1 MNNEDYIEHEGR
13 LFQKWG
19 VKNGPPYPL
28 SREDLSSA
36 EAKAVHPGN
45 INDNWSAE
53 DKKKALAADNDGNK
67 SYVSSKGKVVS
78 TNQNGQKKR
87 GMIEQIGYN
96 NKQKKLNATRK
107 ANLEKARAAKKAN
120 ATYDED
126 KKAAIAS
133 GDAKRIAPYLTKMTT
148 QEINDV
154 SSRIN
159 QISSIKTKA
168 IGMDNWAKLDKL
180 QKNLNT
186 VANVASAA
194 GNIYNATA
202 KTVNTFGGENWPLWG
217 ENSNKDK
224 NAKHSAMKEEAEDY
238 LIMITPIA
246 DIKE

>member
-1 MNNEDYIEHEGR
+1 MNNEDYIQHEGR
-13 LFQKWG
+13 LRMKWH

-28 SREDLSSA
+28 DREDLSSA
-36 EAKAVHPGN
+36 EAKALHPGN
-45 INDNWSAE
+45 TNDNWSAE
-53 DKKKALAADNDGNK
+53 DKKKAITT
-67 SYVSSKGKVVS
+67 SK
-78 TNQNGQKKR
+78 NQNGQKKR
-87 GMIEQIGYN
+87 SMIEQIGYN

-159 QISSIKTKA
+159 QISAIKTKA

-202 KTVNTFGGENWPLWG
+202 KTVNTFGGKNWPLWG

>member
-13 LFQKWG
+13 LRMKWH

-28 SREDLSSA
+28 DLEDLSSA
-36 EAKAVHPGN
+36 EAKALHPEN
-45 INDNWSAE
+45 TNDNWSAK
-53 DKKKALAADNDGNK
+53 DKKKAITT
-67 SYVSSKGKVVS
+67 SK
-78 TNQNGQKKR
+78 NQNGQKKR

-159 QISSIKTKA
+159 QISAIKTKA

-202 KTVNTFGGENWPLWG
+202 KTVNTFGGKNWPLWG

>member
-1 MNNEDYIEHEGR
+1 MSYDKDYIEHEGR
-13 LFQKWG
+13 LRMKWY

-28 SREDLSSA
+28 DPEDLSSA

-45 INDNWSAE
+45 TNDNWSAQ
-53 DKKKALAADNDGNK
+53 DKKKAIAT
-67 SYVSSKGKVVS
+67 SK
-78 TNQNGQKKR
+78 NQNGQKKR

-120 ATYDED
+120 ATYDEE

-148 QEINDV
+148 QEINDA

-159 QISSIKTKA
+159 QISAIKTKA

-186 VANVASAA
+186 VANVAGAA

-202 KTVNTFGGENWPLWG
+202 KTVNTFDGKNWPLWG

>member
-1 MNNEDYIEHEGR
+1 MSYDKDYIEHEGR
-13 LFQKWG
+13 LRMKWH

-28 SREDLSSA
+28 DLEDLSSA

-45 INDNWSAE
+45 TNDNWSAK
-53 DKKKALAADNDGNK
+53 DKKKAITT
-67 SYVSSKGKVVS
+67 SK
-78 TNQNGQKKR
+78 NQNGQKKR

-202 KTVNTFGGENWPLWG
+202 KTVNTFGGKNWPLWG

>member
-1 MNNEDYIEHEGR
+1 MSYDKDYIEHEGR
-13 LFQKWG
+13 LRMKWH

-28 SREDLSSA
+28 DPEDLSSA
-36 EAKAVHPGN
+36 EAKALHPGN
-45 INDNWSAE
+45 TNDNWSAE
-53 DKKKALAADNDGNK
+53 DKKKAITT
-67 SYVSSKGKVVS
+67 SK
-78 TNQNGQKKR
+78 NQNGQKKR

-202 KTVNTFGGENWPLWG
+202 KTVNTFGGKNWPLWG

>member
-1 MNNEDYIEHEGR
+1 MMDYNEDYIEHEGR
-13 LFQKWG
+13 LRQRWG

-28 SREDLSSA
+28 DLEDLSSA

-45 INDNWSAE
+45 ANDNWSAE
-53 DKKKALAADNDGNK
+53 DKKKAITT
-67 SYVSSKGKVVS
+67 SK
-78 TNQNGQKKR
+78 NQNDQKKR
-87 GMIEQIGYN
+87 GLIEQIGYN
-96 NKQKKLNATRK
+96 HKQKKLNATRT

-120 ATYDED
+120 ATYDAD

-148 QEINDV
+148 QEINDA

-168 IGMDNWAKLDKL
+168 IGSDNWAKLDKL

-186 VANVASAA
+186 VANVAGAA
-194 GNIYNATA
+194 GNIYNAAA
-202 KTVNTFGGENWPLWG
+202 KTANTFGGKNWPIWS
-217 ENSNKDK
+217 ENYNKDK
-224 NAKHSAMKEEAEDY
+224 MAKHSAMEEEAEDY
-238 LIMITPIA
+238 LVMITPIA

>member
-1 MNNEDYIEHEGR
+1 MSYDKDYIEHEGR
-13 LFQKWG
+13 LRMKWH

-28 SREDLSSA
+28 DLEDLSSA
-36 EAKAVHPGN
+36 EAKALHPGN
-45 INDNWSAE
+45 TNDNWSAK
-53 DKKKALAADNDGNK
+53 DKKKAITT
-67 SYVSSKGKVVS
+67 SK
-78 TNQNGQKKR
+78 NQNGQKKR

-159 QISSIKTKA
+159 QISAIKTKA

-202 KTVNTFGGENWPLWG
+202 KTVNTFGGKNWPLWG